1 MLATS
6 SLADDAA
13 FTLVSGSAGR
23 KVDATEMGKVFVGG
37 LSRETTTDGLRL
49 YFERFGEICDCV
61 VMKDRSTGA
70 PRGFG
75 FVTYTS
81 QTVAD
86 RVVHHRHVI
95 DGKEVEAKPAVP
107 RESETLATQRS
118 VLPPPLQP
126 GMGRTMPGFAPPNLA
141 SQNGGA
147 QGTTP
152 SFGGGQGSFGA
163 PPQRTGA
170 PPNGGGGGLL
180 GGSGGGRGGG
190 RGSGAMHGSSQ
201 FGGSGGGAN
210 AEFPTN
216 KIFVGGLSHD
226 TSEND
231 FVGYFSLFGPVID
244 CVIMCDPHTRKPRG
258 FGFITFDNTAAVDR
272 ACVNKFHE
280 LNGKFVE
287 VKRAIPQ
294 ERMNEAEGV
303 GDGMSLSG
311 FAVGKGS
318 GGRGRGGP
326 MGGFPSGGGVPMGA
340 SPVGAAFSNGGRGGG
355 LRAVDYSQS
364 GLDAALSTANSV
376 LASLAEPPQ
385 DVPHR
390 SETQVPSSL
399 LSAFSNPSN
408 FSSATESLRSG
419 SRAGYG
425 AIEQAF
431 AGADDPS
438 TQRPSVAAAVGG
450 AAQHGVLSGVAQE
463 QMSALQADQQRQL
476 DQYQMQQQLQQ
487 QQQQQQQQQEIFQF
501 QQQLLKQHKQSQAQL
516 MQLQHQHEQQ
526 ALLQQQAQQLQILQQ
541 AQLQQQQLMQRN
553 LLEGQGDGDDT
564 LSAADATMQRLSS
577 LGIDDG
583 LPLPASAASSLQST
597 TLPSASLPVA
607 LPAAQLP
614 GAQLPGAQLPINSLP
629 SSGALLPGF
638 FH

>member
-1 MLATS
+1 MS
-6 SLADDAA
+6 DDDEDDALA
-13 FTLVSGSAGR
+13 
-23 KVDATEMGKVFVGG
+23 G
-37 LSRETTTDGLRL
+37 LSRPTLGLACTDDAS
-49 YFERFGEICDCV
+49 ENEEEV
-61 VMKDRSTGA
+61 HQAPTGA
-70 PRGFG
+70 PM
-75 FVTYTS
+75 
-81 QTVAD
+81 AAE
-86 RVVHHRHVI
+86 
-95 DGKEVEAKPAVP
+95 DGDEDNEEPH
-107 RESETLATQRS
+107 
-118 VLPPPLQP
+118 
-126 GMGRTMPGFAPPNLA
+126 
-141 SQNGGA
+141 A
-147 QGTTP
+147 QA
-152 SFGGGQGSFGA
+152 SFGGVSAEEAFDLQTAPGA
-163 PPQRTGA
+163 LELDPFRVA
-170 PPNGGGGGLL
+170 
-180 GGSGGGRGGG
+180 SGIEQSPADAS
-190 RGSGAMHGSSQ
+190 SGAVRPGSS
-201 FGGSGGGAN
+201 GLSGR
-210 AEFPTN
+210 PVSN
-216 KIFVGGLSHD
+216 KLFVGGLSHATTD
-226 TSEND
+226 DALIKWFAKYGKVQEAD
-231 FVGYFSLFGPVID
+231 AVPG
-244 CVIMCDPHTRKPRG
+244 RG

-340 SPVGAAFSNGGRGGG
+340 SPTGAGFSNGGRGGG

-385 DVPHR
+385 DMPHR

-431 AGADDPS
+431 AGADEPS
-438 TQRPSVAAAVGG
+438 SMQRPTGTAGVGG
-450 AAQHGVLSGVAQE
+450 AQHGVLSGVAQE

-577 LGIDDG
+577 LGLDDV
-583 LPLPASAASSLQST
+583 LPLPASAAASLQST